1 MNIEAFDTDTLRQLI
16 RNLQNENQKLKEK
29 LDKAQIPYETTDF
42 FEQVNRKSDEYDL
55 DQGGRIVHP
64 GYITENTAKRFFSM
78 FWGREDVYAKR
89 GKKGGYFPQCAN
101 RWNDHLCP
109 KQQNQKIFCD
119 ECINK
124 KWTRLDVKKIINHLL
139 GYKEDGSDV
148 IGVYPL
154 LPDGTCR
161 FLVFDFDNHE
171 KAAENIDFAN
181 QNDEWRDEVDALRK
195 ICEQNGISHLVERS
209 RSGRG
214 AHIWIFFKRAI
225 KASKARNF
233 GFMLLDKGA
242 AAVNLK
248 TFHYYDRMYPSQ
260 DIANGIGNLV
270 ALPMQGQALRDG
282 NSVFIDRHWNAYP
295 NQWDILLNKTRK
307 LEEEEIDTYIDHWK
321 KELLQDQIIFNNDM
335 NDRPKPW
342 KKKQKF
348 SKMDVTGKLHIV
360 LSNGIYVDTLNIMP
374 RLQNQIRSMA
384 AFDNPEF
391 YKNSRMGYSNYYNHS
406 VIYLGKDTN
415 GYIQIPRGLRETL
428 IEQCKTAGIEYDILD
443 EREKGRPI
451 RVKFKG
457 TLKEEQNAAA
467 EKLLQNTDGIL
478 NAATAFGKT
487 VVCSYLIAKRKINT
501 LILVQSKD
509 LLIQWTEELNK
520 FLEIDEKPPMYETKS
535 GRKRQRKSV
544 IGILHGNKNSLTGII
559 DVAMVGSM
567 YSKGKFKKEINSYGM
582 VIMDECHHAA
592 SNTAIKL
599 LQKINAKY
607 VYGVSA
613 TPKRGDHLD
622 RILYMMLGPQ
632 RHKFSALDRAKQ
644 QGIGHYFIPRYTR
657 MIETEESKHNINQ
670 AYQSISQNTVRNE
683 MIVEDVKASI
693 KSRKNPVIL
702 TKYKEQAKVLYEM
715 LDDVAD
721 NIFLLYGDNTD
732 RQNFEIR
739 ENLKRV
745 KDEET
750 MILVATGQ
758 KIGEGFDCPRL
769 DTLMLAA
776 PVSYD
781 GRLEQYL
788 GRLNRDYKGKEAVYV
803 YDYIDS
809 HIRYFDNMYIKR
821 LRTYKRTGFTL
832 WTENLHTKQNINA
845 IYNSGNYTEK
855 FEQDMIEADK
865 SVVISSPD
873 ICQDKIERL
882 LYLMK
887 QRQEAGV
894 KVRIIM
900 RNPENIRYGNPE
912 MLYELVAMM
921 RLQGVE
927 VYLKDEIEA
936 RFAVIDDE
944 LVWHGGVNL
953 LGKEDV
959 WDNLMRI
966 RNVEV
971 AAELLEI
978 GFGGENYAI

>member
-1 MNIEAFDTDTLRQLI
+1 
-16 RNLQNENQKLKEK
+16 
-29 LDKAQIPYETTDF
+29 
-42 FEQVNRKSDEYDL
+42 
-55 DQGGRIVHP
+55 
-64 GYITENTAKRFFSM
+64 
-78 FWGREDVYAKR
+78 
-89 GKKGGYFPQCAN
+89 
-101 RWNDHLCP
+101 
-109 KQQNQKIFCD
+109 
-119 ECINK
+119 
-124 KWTRLDVKKIINHLL
+124 
-139 GYKEDGSDV
+139 
-148 IGVYPL
+148 
-154 LPDGTCR
+154 
-161 FLVFDFDNHE
+161 
-171 KAAENIDFAN
+171 
-181 QNDEWRDEVDALRK
+181 
-195 ICEQNGISHLVERS
+195 
-209 RSGRG
+209 
-214 AHIWIFFKRAI
+214 
-225 KASKARNF
+225 
-233 GFMLLDKGA
+233 
-242 AAVNLK
+242 
-248 TFHYYDRMYPSQ
+248 
-260 DIANGIGNLV
+260 
-270 ALPMQGQALRDG
+270 
-282 NSVFIDRHWNAYP
+282 
-295 NQWDILLNKTRK
+295 
-307 LEEEEIDTYIDHWK
+307 
-321 KELLQDQIIFNNDM
+321 M

-348 SKMDVTGKLHIV
+348 SQMDITGKLHIV

-391 YKNSRMGYSNYYNHS
+391 YKNRRMGYSNYYNHS

-487 VVCSYLIAKRKINT
+487 VVCSYLIAKR
-501 LILVQSKD
+501 
-509 LLIQWTEELNK
+509 
-520 FLEIDEKPPMYETKS
+520 
-535 GRKRQRKSV
+535 
-544 IGILHGNKNSLTGII
+544 
-559 DVAMVGSM
+559 
-567 YSKGKFKKEINSYGM
+567 
-582 VIMDECHHAA
+582 
-592 SNTAIKL
+592 
-599 LQKINAKY
+599 KINAKY

-715 LDDVAD
+715 LDGVAD

-781 GRLEQYL
+781 GRLEQYI

-832 WTENLHTKQNINA
+832 WTGNLHTKQNINA

>member
-64 GYITENTAKRFFSM
+64 GYITENMAKRFFSM

-161 FLVFDFDNHE
+161 FLIFDFDCHE
-171 KAAENIDFAN
+171 KSAEKKDFAN
-181 QNDEWRDEVDALRK
+181 QNDERRDEVDALRK

-214 AHIWIFFKRAI
+214 AHVWIFFKRAMQ
-225 KASKARNF
+225 ASKARNF

-282 NSVFIDRHWNAYP
+282 NSVFVDRHWNAYP
-295 NQWDILLNKTRK
+295 DQWDILLNKTRK
-307 LEEEEIDTYIDHWK
+307 LEEEEIDIYIDQWK

-348 SKMDVTGKLHIV
+348 SQMDITGKLHIV

-391 YKNSRMGYSNYYNHS
+391 YKNRRMGYSNYYNHS

-487 VVCSYLIAKRKINT
+487 VVCSYLIAKR
-501 LILVQSKD
+501 
-509 LLIQWTEELNK
+509 
-520 FLEIDEKPPMYETKS
+520 
-535 GRKRQRKSV
+535 
-544 IGILHGNKNSLTGII
+544 
-559 DVAMVGSM
+559 
-567 YSKGKFKKEINSYGM
+567 
-582 VIMDECHHAA
+582 
-592 SNTAIKL
+592 
-599 LQKINAKY
+599 KINAKY

-715 LDDVAD
+715 LDGVAD

-781 GRLEQYL
+781 GRLEQYI

-803 YDYIDS
+803 YD
-809 HIRYFDNMYIKR
+809 
-821 LRTYKRTGFTL
+821 
-832 WTENLHTKQNINA
+832 
-845 IYNSGNYTEK
+845 
-855 FEQDMIEADK
+855 
-865 SVVISSPD
+865 
-873 ICQDKIERL
+873 
-882 LYLMK
+882 
-887 QRQEAGV
+887 
-894 KVRIIM
+894 
-900 RNPENIRYGNPE
+900 
-912 MLYELVAMM
+912 
-921 RLQGVE
+921 
-927 VYLKDEIEA
+927 
-936 RFAVIDDE
+936 
-944 LVWHGGVNL
+944 
-953 LGKEDV
+953 
-959 WDNLMRI
+959 
-966 RNVEV
+966 
-971 AAELLEI
+971 
-978 GFGGENYAI
+978 

>member
-1 MNIEAFDTDTLRQLI
+1 MNIEAFNTDTLRKLV
-16 RNLQNENQKLKEK
+16 RNLQDENKKLKEK
-29 LDKAQIPYETTDF
+29 LDEANIPYEEINL
-42 FEQVNRKSDEYDL
+42 FEQPINKSAEYDP
-55 DQGGRIVHP
+55 DQGGRIIHP
-64 GYITENTAKRFFSM
+64 GYITENMTKRFFSM

-282 NSVFIDRHWNAYP
+282 NSVFVDRHWNAYP

-391 YKNSRMGYSNYYNHS
+391 YKNRRMGYSNYYNHS

-715 LDDVAD
+715 LDGVAD

-758 KIGEGFDCPRL
+758 KIGEGFDCP
-769 DTLMLAA
+769 
-776 PVSYD
+776 
-781 GRLEQYL
+781 
-788 GRLNRDYKGKEAVYV
+788 
-803 YDYIDS
+803 
-809 HIRYFDNMYIKR
+809 
-821 LRTYKRTGFTL
+821 
-832 WTENLHTKQNINA
+832 
-845 IYNSGNYTEK
+845 
-855 FEQDMIEADK
+855 
-865 SVVISSPD
+865 
-873 ICQDKIERL
+873 
-882 LYLMK
+882 
-887 QRQEAGV
+887 
-894 KVRIIM
+894 
-900 RNPENIRYGNPE
+900 
-912 MLYELVAMM
+912 
-921 RLQGVE
+921 
-927 VYLKDEIEA
+927 
-936 RFAVIDDE
+936 
-944 LVWHGGVNL
+944 
-953 LGKEDV
+953 
-959 WDNLMRI
+959 
-966 RNVEV
+966 
-971 AAELLEI
+971 
-978 GFGGENYAI
+978 

>member
-29 LDKAQIPYETTDF
+29 LDKAQIPYEITDF

-64 GYITENTAKRFFSM
+64 GYITENMAKRFFSM

-209 RSGRG
+209 RSGKG

-225 KASKARNF
+225 QASKARNF

-270 ALPMQGQALRDG
+270 ALPLQGQALKDG
-282 NSVFIDRHWNAYP
+282 NSVFVDRHWNAYP
-295 NQWDILLNKTRK
+295 DQWDILLNKTRK
-307 LEEEEIDTYIDHWK
+307 LEEEEIDTYIDQWK
-321 KELLQDQIIFNNDM
+321 KELLQDQIILNKDM

-391 YKNSRMGYSNYYNHS
+391 YKNRRMGYSNYYNYS

-715 LDDVAD
+715 LDGVAD

-832 WTENLHTKQNINA
+832 WTGDLHTKQNINA
-845 IYNSGNYTEK
+845 IYDSGNYTEK

-882 LYLMK
+882 LYLMR
-887 QRQEAGV
+887 QRQEVGV

-978 GFGGENYAI
+978 GFGEDK

>member
-64 GYITENTAKRFFSM
+64 GYITENMAKRFFSM

-161 FLVFDFDNHE
+161 FLIFDFDCHE
-171 KAAENIDFAN
+171 KSAEKKDFAN
-181 QNDEWRDEVDALRK
+181 QNDERRDEVDALRK

-214 AHIWIFFKRAI
+214 AHVWIFFKRAMQ
-225 KASKARNF
+225 ASKARNF

-282 NSVFIDRHWNAYP
+282 NSVFVDRHWNAYP
-295 NQWDILLNKTRK
+295 DQWDILLNKTRK
-307 LEEEEIDTYIDHWK
+307 LEEEEIDIYIDQWK

-348 SKMDVTGKLHIV
+348 SQMDITGKLHIV

-391 YKNSRMGYSNYYNHS
+391 YKNRRMGYSNYYNHS

-478 NAATAFGKT
+478 NATTAFGKT
-487 VVCSYLIAKRKINT
+487 VVCSYLIAKR
-501 LILVQSKD
+501 
-509 LLIQWTEELNK
+509 
-520 FLEIDEKPPMYETKS
+520 
-535 GRKRQRKSV
+535 
-544 IGILHGNKNSLTGII
+544 
-559 DVAMVGSM
+559 
-567 YSKGKFKKEINSYGM
+567 
-582 VIMDECHHAA
+582 
-592 SNTAIKL
+592 
-599 LQKINAKY
+599 KINAKY

-715 LDDVAD
+715 LDGVAD

-781 GRLEQYL
+781 GRLEQYI

-832 WTENLHTKQNINA
+832 WTGNLHTKQNINA

>member
-242 AAVNLK
+242 AAINLK
-248 TFHYYDRMYPSQ
+248 TFHYYDRIYPSQ

-282 NSVFIDRHWNAYP
+282 NSVFVDRHWNAYP

-391 YKNSRMGYSNYYNHS
+391 YKNRRMGYSNYYNHS

-520 FLEIDEKPPMYETKS
+520 FLEIDEKLPMYETKS

-544 IGILHGNKNSLTGII
+544 IGILHG
-559 DVAMVGSM
+559 
-567 YSKGKFKKEINSYGM
+567 SK
-582 VIMDECHHAA
+582 
-592 SNTAIKL
+592 
-599 LQKINAKY
+599 
-607 VYGVSA
+607 
-613 TPKRGDHLD
+613 
-622 RILYMMLGPQ
+622 
-632 RHKFSALDRAKQ
+632 
-644 QGIGHYFIPRYTR
+644 
-657 MIETEESKHNINQ
+657 
-670 AYQSISQNTVRNE
+670 
-683 MIVEDVKASI
+683 
-693 KSRKNPVIL
+693 
-702 TKYKEQAKVLYEM
+702 
-715 LDDVAD
+715 
-721 NIFLLYGDNTD
+721 
-732 RQNFEIR
+732 
-739 ENLKRV
+739 
-745 KDEET
+745 
-750 MILVATGQ
+750 
-758 KIGEGFDCPRL
+758 
-769 DTLMLAA
+769 
-776 PVSYD
+776 
-781 GRLEQYL
+781 
-788 GRLNRDYKGKEAVYV
+788 
-803 YDYIDS
+803 
-809 HIRYFDNMYIKR
+809 
-821 LRTYKRTGFTL
+821 
-832 WTENLHTKQNINA
+832 
-845 IYNSGNYTEK
+845 
-855 FEQDMIEADK
+855 
-865 SVVISSPD
+865 
-873 ICQDKIERL
+873 
-882 LYLMK
+882 
-887 QRQEAGV
+887 
-894 KVRIIM
+894 
-900 RNPENIRYGNPE
+900 
-912 MLYELVAMM
+912 
-921 RLQGVE
+921 
-927 VYLKDEIEA
+927 
-936 RFAVIDDE
+936 
-944 LVWHGGVNL
+944 
-953 LGKEDV
+953 
-959 WDNLMRI
+959 
-966 RNVEV
+966 
-971 AAELLEI
+971 
-978 GFGGENYAI
+978 

>member
-64 GYITENTAKRFFSM
+64 GYITENMAKRFFSM

-161 FLVFDFDNHE
+161 FLIFDFDCHE
-171 KAAENIDFAN
+171 KSAEKKDFAN
-181 QNDEWRDEVDALRK
+181 QNDERRDEVDALRK

-214 AHIWIFFKRAI
+214 AHVWIFFKRAMQ
-225 KASKARNF
+225 ASKARNF
-233 GFMLLDKGA
+233 RFMLLDKGA

-282 NSVFIDRHWNAYP
+282 NSVFVDRHWNAYP
-295 NQWDILLNKTRK
+295 DQWDILLNKTRK
-307 LEEEEIDTYIDHWK
+307 LEEEEIDIYIDQWK

-348 SKMDVTGKLHIV
+348 SQMDITGKLHIV

-391 YKNSRMGYSNYYNHS
+391 YKNRRMGYSNYYNHS

-487 VVCSYLIAKRKINT
+487 VVCSYLIAKR
-501 LILVQSKD
+501 
-509 LLIQWTEELNK
+509 
-520 FLEIDEKPPMYETKS
+520 
-535 GRKRQRKSV
+535 
-544 IGILHGNKNSLTGII
+544 
-559 DVAMVGSM
+559 
-567 YSKGKFKKEINSYGM
+567 
-582 VIMDECHHAA
+582 
-592 SNTAIKL
+592 
-599 LQKINAKY
+599 KINAKY

-715 LDDVAD
+715 LDGVAD

-781 GRLEQYL
+781 GRLEQYI

-832 WTENLHTKQNINA
+832 WTGNLHTKQNINA

>member
-64 GYITENTAKRFFSM
+64 GYITENMAKRFFSM

-161 FLVFDFDNHE
+161 FLIFDFDCHE
-171 KAAENIDFAN
+171 KSAEKKDFAN
-181 QNDEWRDEVDALRK
+181 QNDERRDEVDALRK

-214 AHIWIFFKRAI
+214 AHVWIFFKRAMQ
-225 KASKARNF
+225 ASKARNF

-282 NSVFIDRHWNAYP
+282 NSVFVDRHWNAYP
-295 NQWDILLNKTRK
+295 DQWDILLNKTRK
-307 LEEEEIDTYIDHWK
+307 LEEEEIDIYIDQWK
-321 KELLQDQIIFNNDM
+321 KELIQDQIIFNNDM

-348 SKMDVTGKLHIV
+348 SQMDITGKLHIV

-391 YKNSRMGYSNYYNHS
+391 YKNRRMGYSNYYNHS

-487 VVCSYLIAKRKINT
+487 VVCSYLIAKRKIN
-501 LILVQSKD
+501 
-509 LLIQWTEELNK
+509 
-520 FLEIDEKPPMYETKS
+520 
-535 GRKRQRKSV
+535 
-544 IGILHGNKNSLTGII
+544 
-559 DVAMVGSM
+559 
-567 YSKGKFKKEINSYGM
+567 
-582 VIMDECHHAA
+582 
-592 SNTAIKL
+592 
-599 LQKINAKY
+599 AKY

-693 KSRKNPVIL
+693 KSRKTPVIL

-715 LDDVAD
+715 LDGVAD

-781 GRLEQYL
+781 GRLEQYI

-832 WTENLHTKQNINA
+832 WTGNLHTKQNINA

>member
-16 RNLQNENQKLKEK
+16 RNRQNENQKLKEK

-64 GYITENTAKRFFSM
+64 GYITENMAKRFFSM

-161 FLVFDFDNHE
+161 FLIFDFDCHE
-171 KAAENIDFAN
+171 KSAEKKDFAN
-181 QNDEWRDEVDALRK
+181 QNDERRDEVDALRK

-214 AHIWIFFKRAI
+214 AHVWIFFKRAMQ
-225 KASKARNF
+225 ASKARNF

-248 TFHYYDRMYPSQ
+248 TCHYYDRMYPSQ

-270 ALPMQGQALRDG
+270 ALSMQGQALRDG
-282 NSVFIDRHWNAYP
+282 NSVFVDRHWNAYP
-295 NQWDILLNKTRK
+295 DQWDILLNKTRK
-307 LEEEEIDTYIDHWK
+307 LEEEEIDIYIDQWK

-348 SKMDVTGKLHIV
+348 SQMDITGKLHIV

-391 YKNSRMGYSNYYNHS
+391 YKNRRMGYSNYYNHS

-487 VVCSYLIAKRKINT
+487 VVCSYLIAKR
-501 LILVQSKD
+501 
-509 LLIQWTEELNK
+509 
-520 FLEIDEKPPMYETKS
+520 
-535 GRKRQRKSV
+535 
-544 IGILHGNKNSLTGII
+544 
-559 DVAMVGSM
+559 
-567 YSKGKFKKEINSYGM
+567 
-582 VIMDECHHAA
+582 
-592 SNTAIKL
+592 
-599 LQKINAKY
+599 KINAKY

-715 LDDVAD
+715 LDGVAD

-781 GRLEQYL
+781 GRLEQYI

-832 WTENLHTKQNINA
+832 WTGNLHTKQNINA

>member
-1 MNIEAFDTDTLRQLI
+1 MNIEAFNTDTLRKLV
-16 RNLQNENQKLKEK
+16 RNLQDENKKLKEK
-29 LDKAQIPYETTDF
+29 LDEANIPYEEINL
-42 FEQVNRKSDEYDL
+42 FEQPIDKSAEYDP
-55 DQGGRIVHP
+55 DQGGRIIHP
-64 GYITENTAKRFFSM
+64 GYITENMAKRFFSM

-161 FLVFDFDNHE
+161 FLIFDFDCHE
-171 KAAENIDFAN
+171 KSAEKKDFAN
-181 QNDEWRDEVDALRK
+181 QNDERRDEVDALRK

-214 AHIWIFFKRAI
+214 AHVWIFFKRAMQ
-225 KASKARNF
+225 ASKARNF

-282 NSVFIDRHWNAYP
+282 NSVFVDRHWNAYP
-295 NQWDILLNKTRK
+295 DQWDILLNKTRK
-307 LEEEEIDTYIDHWK
+307 LEEEEIDIYIDQWK

-348 SKMDVTGKLHIV
+348 SQMDITGKLHIV

-391 YKNSRMGYSNYYNHS
+391 YKNRRMGYSNYYNHS

-487 VVCSYLIAKRKINT
+487 VVCSYLIAKR
-501 LILVQSKD
+501 
-509 LLIQWTEELNK
+509 
-520 FLEIDEKPPMYETKS
+520 
-535 GRKRQRKSV
+535 
-544 IGILHGNKNSLTGII
+544 
-559 DVAMVGSM
+559 
-567 YSKGKFKKEINSYGM
+567 
-582 VIMDECHHAA
+582 
-592 SNTAIKL
+592 
-599 LQKINAKY
+599 KINAKY

-715 LDDVAD
+715 LDGVAD

-781 GRLEQYL
+781 GRLEQYI

-832 WTENLHTKQNINA
+832 WTGNLHTKQNINA

>member
-64 GYITENTAKRFFSM
+64 GYITENMAKRFFSM

-161 FLVFDFDNHE
+161 FLIFDFDCHE
-171 KAAENIDFAN
+171 KSAEKKDFAN
-181 QNDEWRDEVDALRK
+181 QNDERRDEVDALRK

-214 AHIWIFFKRAI
+214 AHVWIFFKRAMQ
-225 KASKARNF
+225 ASKARNF

-282 NSVFIDRHWNAYP
+282 NSVFVDRHWNAYP
-295 NQWDILLNKTRK
+295 DQWDILLNKTRK
-307 LEEEEIDTYIDHWK
+307 LEEEEIDIYIDQWK

-348 SKMDVTGKLHIV
+348 SQMDITGKLHIV

-391 YKNSRMGYSNYYNHS
+391 YKNRRMGYSNYYNHS

-487 VVCSYLIAKRKINT
+487 VVCSYLIAKR
-501 LILVQSKD
+501 
-509 LLIQWTEELNK
+509 
-520 FLEIDEKPPMYETKS
+520 
-535 GRKRQRKSV
+535 
-544 IGILHGNKNSLTGII
+544 
-559 DVAMVGSM
+559 
-567 YSKGKFKKEINSYGM
+567 
-582 VIMDECHHAA
+582 
-592 SNTAIKL
+592 
-599 LQKINAKY
+599 KINAKY

-715 LDDVAD
+715 LDGVAD

-758 KIGEGFDCPRL
+758 KIGERFDCPRL

-781 GRLEQYL
+781 GRLEQYI

-832 WTENLHTKQNINA
+832 WTGNLHTKQNINA

>member
-1 MNIEAFDTDTLRQLI
+1 
-16 RNLQNENQKLKEK
+16 
-29 LDKAQIPYETTDF
+29 
-42 FEQVNRKSDEYDL
+42 
-55 DQGGRIVHP
+55 
-64 GYITENTAKRFFSM
+64 
-78 FWGREDVYAKR
+78 
-89 GKKGGYFPQCAN
+89 
-101 RWNDHLCP
+101 
-109 KQQNQKIFCD
+109 
-119 ECINK
+119 
-124 KWTRLDVKKIINHLL
+124 
-139 GYKEDGSDV
+139 
-148 IGVYPL
+148 
-154 LPDGTCR
+154 
-161 FLVFDFDNHE
+161 
-171 KAAENIDFAN
+171 
-181 QNDEWRDEVDALRK
+181 
-195 ICEQNGISHLVERS
+195 
-209 RSGRG
+209 
-214 AHIWIFFKRAI
+214 
-225 KASKARNF
+225 
-233 GFMLLDKGA
+233 
-242 AAVNLK
+242 
-248 TFHYYDRMYPSQ
+248 MYPSQ

-282 NSVFIDRHWNAYP
+282 NSVFVDRHWNAYP
-295 NQWDILLNKTRK
+295 DQWDILLNKTRK
-307 LEEEEIDTYIDHWK
+307 LEEEEIDIYIDQWK

-348 SKMDVTGKLHIV
+348 SQMDITGKLHIV

-391 YKNSRMGYSNYYNHS
+391 YKNRRMGYSNYYNHS

-487 VVCSYLIAKRKINT
+487 VVCSYLIAKR
-501 LILVQSKD
+501 
-509 LLIQWTEELNK
+509 
-520 FLEIDEKPPMYETKS
+520 
-535 GRKRQRKSV
+535 
-544 IGILHGNKNSLTGII
+544 
-559 DVAMVGSM
+559 
-567 YSKGKFKKEINSYGM
+567 
-582 VIMDECHHAA
+582 
-592 SNTAIKL
+592 
-599 LQKINAKY
+599 KINAKY

-715 LDDVAD
+715 LDGVAD

-781 GRLEQYL
+781 GRLEQYI

-832 WTENLHTKQNINA
+832 WTGNLHTKQNINA

>member
-1 MNIEAFDTDTLRQLI
+1 MNIEAFNTDTLRKLV
-16 RNLQNENQKLKEK
+16 RNLQDENKKLKEK
-29 LDKAQIPYETTDF
+29 LDEANIPYEEINL
-42 FEQVNRKSDEYDL
+42 FEQPINKSAEYDP
-55 DQGGRIVHP
+55 DQGGRIIHP
-64 GYITENTAKRFFSM
+64 GYITENMTKRFFSM

-282 NSVFIDRHWNAYP
+282 NSVFVDRHWNAYP

-384 AFDNPEF
+384 AFDDPEF
-391 YKNSRMGYSNYYNHS
+391 YKNRRMGYSNYYNHS

-715 LDDVAD
+715 LDGVAD

-758 KIGEGFDCPRL
+758 KIGEGFDCP
-769 DTLMLAA
+769 
-776 PVSYD
+776 
-781 GRLEQYL
+781 
-788 GRLNRDYKGKEAVYV
+788 
-803 YDYIDS
+803 
-809 HIRYFDNMYIKR
+809 
-821 LRTYKRTGFTL
+821 
-832 WTENLHTKQNINA
+832 
-845 IYNSGNYTEK
+845 
-855 FEQDMIEADK
+855 
-865 SVVISSPD
+865 
-873 ICQDKIERL
+873 
-882 LYLMK
+882 
-887 QRQEAGV
+887 
-894 KVRIIM
+894 
-900 RNPENIRYGNPE
+900 
-912 MLYELVAMM
+912 
-921 RLQGVE
+921 
-927 VYLKDEIEA
+927 
-936 RFAVIDDE
+936 
-944 LVWHGGVNL
+944 
-953 LGKEDV
+953 
-959 WDNLMRI
+959 
-966 RNVEV
+966 
-971 AAELLEI
+971 
-978 GFGGENYAI
+978 

>member
-64 GYITENTAKRFFSM
+64 GYITENMAKRFFSM

-161 FLVFDFDNHE
+161 FLIFDFDCHE
-171 KAAENIDFAN
+171 KSAEKKDFAN
-181 QNDEWRDEVDALRK
+181 QNDERRDEVDALRK

-214 AHIWIFFKRAI
+214 AHVWIFFKRAMQ
-225 KASKARNF
+225 ASKARNF

-282 NSVFIDRHWNAYP
+282 NSVFVDRHWNAYP
-295 NQWDILLNKTRK
+295 DQWDILLNKTRK
-307 LEEEEIDTYIDHWK
+307 LEEEEIDIYIDQWK

-348 SKMDVTGKLHIV
+348 SQMDITGKLHIV

-391 YKNSRMGYSNYYNHS
+391 YKNRRMGYSNYYNHS

-487 VVCSYLIAKRKINT
+487 VVCSYLIAKR
-501 LILVQSKD
+501 
-509 LLIQWTEELNK
+509 
-520 FLEIDEKPPMYETKS
+520 
-535 GRKRQRKSV
+535 
-544 IGILHGNKNSLTGII
+544 
-559 DVAMVGSM
+559 
-567 YSKGKFKKEINSYGM
+567 
-582 VIMDECHHAA
+582 
-592 SNTAIKL
+592 
-599 LQKINAKY
+599 KINAKY

-715 LDDVAD
+715 LDGVAD

-781 GRLEQYL
+781 GRLEQYI

-832 WTENLHTKQNINA
+832 WTGNLHTKQNINA

>member
-64 GYITENTAKRFFSM
+64 GYITENMAKRFFSM

-161 FLVFDFDNHE
+161 FLIFDFDCHE
-171 KAAENIDFAN
+171 KSAEKKDFAN
-181 QNDEWRDEVDALRK
+181 QNDERRDEVDALRK

-214 AHIWIFFKRAI
+214 AHVWIFFKRAMQ
-225 KASKARNF
+225 ASKARNF

-282 NSVFIDRHWNAYP
+282 NSVFVDRHWNAYP
-295 NQWDILLNKTRK
+295 DQWDILLNKTRK
-307 LEEEEIDTYIDHWK
+307 LEEEEIDIYIDQWK

-348 SKMDVTGKLHIV
+348 SQMDITGKLHIV

-391 YKNSRMGYSNYYNHS
+391 YKNRRMGYSNYYNHS

-487 VVCSYLIAKRKINT
+487 VVCSYLIAKR
-501 LILVQSKD
+501 
-509 LLIQWTEELNK
+509 
-520 FLEIDEKPPMYETKS
+520 
-535 GRKRQRKSV
+535 
-544 IGILHGNKNSLTGII
+544 
-559 DVAMVGSM
+559 
-567 YSKGKFKKEINSYGM
+567 
-582 VIMDECHHAA
+582 
-592 SNTAIKL
+592 
-599 LQKINAKY
+599 KINAKY

-715 LDDVAD
+715 LDGVAD
-721 NIFLLYGDNTD
+721 NIFL
-732 RQNFEIR
+732 
-739 ENLKRV
+739 
-745 KDEET
+745 
-750 MILVATGQ
+750 
-758 KIGEGFDCPRL
+758 
-769 DTLMLAA
+769 
-776 PVSYD
+776 
-781 GRLEQYL
+781 
-788 GRLNRDYKGKEAVYV
+788 
-803 YDYIDS
+803 
-809 HIRYFDNMYIKR
+809 
-821 LRTYKRTGFTL
+821 
-832 WTENLHTKQNINA
+832 
-845 IYNSGNYTEK
+845 
-855 FEQDMIEADK
+855 
-865 SVVISSPD
+865 
-873 ICQDKIERL
+873 
-882 LYLMK
+882 
-887 QRQEAGV
+887 
-894 KVRIIM
+894 
-900 RNPENIRYGNPE
+900 
-912 MLYELVAMM
+912 
-921 RLQGVE
+921 
-927 VYLKDEIEA
+927 
-936 RFAVIDDE
+936 
-944 LVWHGGVNL
+944 
-953 LGKEDV
+953 
-959 WDNLMRI
+959 
-966 RNVEV
+966 
-971 AAELLEI
+971 
-978 GFGGENYAI
+978 